1 MGLRYRKSIK
11 LLPGIRL
18 NFGTRGFSN
27 LSLRIKCI
35 RLNIGKRGVSGNI
48 FIPGTGFSDRF
59 NNRKKRKRHSK

>member
-35 RLNIGKRGVSGNI
+35 RLNIGRRGINGRI
-48 FIPGTGFSDRF
+48 FIPGTGFSYHF
-59 NNRKKRKRHSK
+59 NNKRKRRSK

>member
-35 RLNIGKRGVSGNI
+35 RLNIGRRGISGNI
-48 FIPGTGFSDRF
+48 FIPGTGFSYRF
-59 NNRKKRKRHSK
+59 NNKRKRSRSK